1 LYLKEFVENR
11 TLFAGQKVITQ
22 RVIAMAH
29 ISTEQALQV
38 PQQLQKQS
46 AHSDSSHADDSA
58 RRKEQAEKRVL
69 LDDAVTLLRLGINNQ
84 SKKVNVETFKNE
96 LGQAQAYIK
105 ETLKNKLAEYNL
117 NPKTQLSIEKDIYGK
132 IEIKGAM
139 RPSDHEK
146 LTTDLNNN
154 KHFKDAFQRLSKQ
167 QPTLDYVDNVVKISS
182 AYGVSNNLF
191 NELISEQSEHNGLND
206 IAHRY
211 ESLKTNKASSSS
223 DEMPFIESDKGYRL
237 TINA

>member
-1 LYLKEFVENR
+1 
-11 TLFAGQKVITQ
+11 
-22 RVIAMAH
+22 MAH

-38 PQQLQKQS
+38 PQQLRKQDANNES
-46 AHSDSSHADDSA
+46 EDAA

-69 LDDAVTLLRLGINNQ
+69 LDDAVTLLRLGINTQ
-84 SKKVNVETFKNE
+84 SKKLNVDTFKGE
-96 LGQAQAYIK
+96 LGRDQAFLK
-105 ETLKNKLAEYNL
+105 ETLKHKLAEYNL

-132 IEIKGAM
+132 IEIKGSM

-146 LTTDLNNN
+146 LTADLNNN
-154 KHFKDAFQRLSKQ
+154 IHFKDAFQRLSRQ

-182 AYGVSNNLF
+182 AYGVTNKMF
-191 NELISEQSEHNGLND
+191 NELISEQSEHNNLND

-211 ESLKTNKASSSS
+211 ESLKSNKAKASEDAFSATT
-223 DEMPFIESDKGYRL
+223 DKSFRL